1 MKYLG
6 IVKRDNAK
14 LSMPDAFQEVA
25 EAGQYEAIEVG
36 GDILLV
42 SAPLDAERL
51 RHIEDLTNRSI
62 NDHRPTLKGL
72 AR

>member
-14 LSMPDAFQEVA
+14 LSMPDAFQKVA
-25 EAGQYEAIEVG
+25 PSDQYEAIEVG

-42 SAPLDAERL
+42 AAPLDADRL
-51 RHIEDLTNRSI
+51 KQIEDLTNRSI
-62 NDHRPTLKGL
+62 NEHRPTLKGL